1 MDRDRSYHT
10 AVTGVQIGGYSR
22 AGRRATDTLRDRHRA
37 SVPGSVWRPGQAR
50 ERVMCLNAAS
60 SGRRPDPGAGPA
72 RCDAYIASW
81 VNGSPFP
88 GWPGPF
94 PVRVSLAAGTRADG
108 GCTGRVAAQN
118 KRGLPAG
125 PLGTVTRVATMTR
138 LRTPVRV
145 P

>member
-60 SGRRPDPGAGPA
+60 SGRRPDPGGGPA
-72 RCDAYIASW
+72 RCVLTLRA
-81 VNGSPFP
+81 GSMAARF
-88 GWPGPF
+88 
-94 PVRVSLAAGTRADG
+94 LAGQAPSRSGY
-108 GCTGRVAAQN
+108 
-118 KRGLPAG
+118 P
-125 PLGTVTRVATMTR
+125 
-138 LRTPVRV
+138 
-145 P
+145 